1 MQDADSKARSDIP
14 SGSRGKLKRRILVLG
29 TSMTGGDWPPVRCV
43 ARGLRGR
50 GHDLRCFA
58 DPAISSAGNMLDIP
72 VVTPAPGHD
81 MAAYARRYGADR
93 GADESMLDYLR
104 RNPFLTG
111 WSNEVLPEVREL
123 AERFQP
129 DLIVSQLFCME
140 LASRLSGQ
148 VRRRWCLVNPGVYF
162 GPGAR
167 DVNLDY
173 VGLDRTY
180 FFPLFASLVETASL
194 VLHGTDPVLDP
205 PPAAL
210 PRHHRY
216 VGPLLDD
223 TSAPCPA
230 YLEPAGPPWVL
241 VTLSTYPQQGETAL
255 ARSALHVLSRHPVR
269 VLLTIAEGH
278 SREEIGPIPG
288 NARVEL
294 FVPHSE
300 ALRRACLSVS
310 HAGHGIVARSLYH
323 GVPMV
328 LVPWTSDQPGV
339 AYRAGRV
346 GAAEVVARE
355 DFTDERLAS
364 AITRVLAN
372 LSYAQSAA
380 GFARRLQSQDPAGAA
395 CDLIEQSLGRQG

>member
-1 MQDADSKARSDIP
+1 M
-14 SGSRGKLKRRILVLG
+14 GLKRRILVLG
-29 TSMTGGDWPPVRCV
+29 TSMTGGDWPPARCI
-43 ARGLRGR
+43 ARGLSKR
-50 GHDLRCFA
+50 GHEVLCFA
-58 DPAISSAGNMLDIP
+58 DSAISATSDIMGIPVVAASAGN
-72 VVTPAPGHD
+72 D
-81 MAAYARRYGADR
+81 MAGYAERYGSDR
-93 GADESMLDYLR
+93 GADESMLDYLK

-111 WSNEVLPEVREL
+111 WSDVVFPEVREL
-123 AERFQP
+123 AEQFQP

-140 LASRLSGQ
+140 LASRLSSQ
-148 VRRRWCLVNPGVYF
+148 LRRPWCLVNPGVYF

-167 DVNLDY
+167 DVDLDY

-180 FFPLFASLVETASL
+180 FFLLFASLIETAAL
-194 VLHGTDPVLDP
+194 VLHGTDPVFDP
-205 PPAAL
+205 PPPAL
-210 PRHHRY
+210 PQNHRY

-230 YLEPAGPPWVL
+230 YLEQAGPPWVL
-241 VTLSTYPQQGETAL
+241 VTLSTYPQHGEEAL
-255 ARSALHVLSRHPVR
+255 ARSALHALSGHPVR

-278 SREEIGPIPG
+278 SRDELGPIPG

-300 ALRRACLSVS
+300 VLRRACLSVS

-339 AYRAGRV
+339 AYRAGKA

-355 DFTDERLAS
+355 DFTDERLAE
-364 AITRVLAN
+364 AVTKVLAN
-372 LSYAQSAA
+372 PSYGQSAA
-380 GFARRLQSQDPAGAA
+380 GFARRLQSQNPVGAA
-395 CDLIEQSLGRQG
+395 CDLIEHSFAAV